1 MAQVAQAYQNWRSS
15 SNVREGFEIVV
26 IITNNALAVETNTLV
41 TNLNLIPFLN
51 SSLCATFQIGCTV
64 LFGKSS
70 LMTPHRCASAKRA
83 QMTFTPDA
91 TTLGEALGEGEGVA
105 SQKGCLLWF
114 LSWD

>member
-1 MAQVAQAYQNWRSS
+1 MESS
-15 SNVREGFEIVV
+15 SNVREEGFESLV

-83 QMTFTPDA
+83 QMTFTPHG
-91 TTLGEALGEGEGVA
+91 TTLGETLGEDGGVA
-105 SQKGCLLWF
+105 SQKGCVLCL